1 MKANYLKL
9 LVQITAGG
17 IALLGLA
24 FPHLAFAQFTGDN
37 QTNII
42 DGTSLNWT
50 GNYYIGSNY
59 VFNSLFIVN
68 GGSLSNAYA
77 YIGRESGSNSNVVTV
92 SGNGSRWSSS
102 QSIYVGYEGSDNR
115 LVINDGGSV
124 QSPQS
129 SVVVGS
135 QNTSLS
141 NRYKCSEV

>member
-1 MKANYLKL
+1 LRLYETIFK
-9 LVQITAGG
+9 TR
-17 IALLGLA
+17 
-24 FPHLAFAQFTGDN
+24 
-37 QTNII
+37 
-42 DGTSLNWT
+42 S
-50 GNYYIGSNY
+50 
-59 VFNSLFIVN
+59 
-68 GGSLSNAYA
+68 